1 MLCQYWKMGIDST
14 EHALNNGPIKN
25 FVLNDKSHFDL
36 ILAEQFFQ
44 ESLLMFSH
52 KYQAPIVTICK
63 IKIIIIC
70 GD

>member
-1 MLCQYWKMGIDST
+1 MGIDST
-14 EHALNNGPIKN
+14 EHALNNVLIKY

-52 KYQAPIVTICK
+52 KYNAPIVTICK
-63 IKIIIIC
+63 IKILKFY
-70 GD
+70 DD